1 MGMISRITLRQG
13 LGLGDLWR
21 QLRQVLKGR
30 YVEIWSD
37 VFEEGVFWVADE
49 ARIAL
54 EEVKIPFKVTGQIP
68 SDRVTVYYAR
78 HLQPDPQS
86 LPNEDSVKARVLA
99 GHGIGAVLFFIGDGQ
114 TMPPEEPTD
123 PKDALF
129 YLSKPGA
136 KYYYLWRLFRSRED
150 AEGYVVQKFKDDEEA
165 KAWVASIPV
174 LCYKELLEKAGGD
187 SEAG

>member
-21 QLRQVLKGR
+21 QLRQALKGR

-37 VFEEGVFWVADE
+37 VFEEGTFWVADE
-49 ARIAL
+49 AKRAL
-54 EEVKIPFKVTGQIP
+54 EEVKIPFKITGRIA
-68 SDRVTVYYAR
+68 SDRVKVYYAR

-86 LPNEDSVKARVLA
+86 LPNEDSVRARVLA
-99 GHGIGAVLFFIGDGQ
+99 GHGVGAVLFFIGDGQ

-150 AEGYVVQKFKDDEEA
+150 AEGYVVRQFKDDEQA
-165 KAWVASIPV
+165 RAWAASIPV
-174 LCYKELLEKAGGD
+174 LAYGELLQNAEKEGQA
-187 SEAG
+187 